1 MVYMDSAFFTFCIR
15 NALGGACDESMVL
28 CHFMIHGPPVTH
40 TKWGSDRVVKS
51 EMWRLCA
58 SVNSNKVQ
66 KCTSIIKNNQVN
78 QNPVDPAGPD
88 CYRID
93 TKPCESL

>member
-1 MVYMDSAFFTFCIR
+1 MARCQV
-15 NALGGACDESMVL
+15 
-28 CHFMIHGPPVTH
+28 MIHGPPVTH
-40 TKWGSDRVVKS
+40 TKWGSDRKIKS

-58 SVNSNKVQ
+58 SVNSNIST